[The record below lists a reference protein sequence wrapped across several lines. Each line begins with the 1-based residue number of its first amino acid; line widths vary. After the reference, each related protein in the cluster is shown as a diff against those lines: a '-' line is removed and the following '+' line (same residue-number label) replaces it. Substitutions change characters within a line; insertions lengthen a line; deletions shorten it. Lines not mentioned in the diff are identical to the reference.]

1 MSDNKLM
8 NKKLIRITTVP
19 MSLKHLLKGQM
30 SFMSENGFDVIMI
43 SSDGKGLKD
52 VIENEKCSHFIIP
65 LTRKITPFKDLIAT
79 FSLYRL
85 LIKDKPDIV
94 HTHTPKAGIVG
105 MLASFLA
112 RVPVR
117 LHTVAGLPLV
127 EAKGMKRV
135 ILNLVEK
142 LTYNCSTKV
151 YPNSFGLKNIILK
164 NRFTSK
170 DKLEVIGTG
179 SSNGIDTSY
188 FDPELFS
195 SKEKNSLKSK
205 LGIERNDF
213 VFIFVGRLVA
223 DKGINELVE
232 VFNELCS
239 DLKGIKLLLVGPF
252 EDELDPLSE
261 KTKLLISSQDKI
273 ISVGYQN
280 DVRPFFAISN
290 SLVFPSY
297 REGFPN
303 VVMQA
308 GAMGL
313 PSIVTDINGCNE
325 IIQTDYNGIIV
336 PSKDIESL
344 KRAMSRIFQDKE
356 LYLKCSATSRLAIVN
371 NYEQKLYW
379 NALLNEYKSYKNV

>member
-1 MSDNKLM
+1 M
-8 NKKLIRITTVP
+8 NKKLIRITTIP
-19 MSLKHLLKGQM
+19 MSLKYLLRGQM
-30 SFMSENGFDVIMI
+30 AFMSKNGFSVVLV
-43 SSDGKGLKD
+43 SSDGAELDD
-52 VIENEKCSHFIIP
+52 VIKAEKCEHHIIP
-65 LTRKITPFKDLIAT
+65 LTRKINPFKDLLCT
-79 FSLYRL
+79 YRL
-85 LIKDKPDIV
+85 YKLLRKEMPDIV

-117 LHTVAGLPLV
+117 LHTVAGLPLL
-127 EAKGMKRV
+127 EAKGLKRFV
-135 ILNLVEK
+135 LNFVEK
-142 LTYNCSTKV
+142 LTYKFSTKV
-151 YPNSFGLKNIILK
+151 YPNSFGLKDIIIK
-164 NRFTSK
+164 NRFTSE
-170 DKLEVIGTG
+170 DKLRVIGNG

-188 FDPELFS
+188 FSPDLFS
-195 SKEKNSLKSK
+195 KEEKRSLKSK
-205 LGIERNDF
+205 LGIEKNDF
-213 VFIFVGRLVA
+213 VFIFVGRIVS

-252 EDELDPLSE
+252 EDEIDPLSE
-261 KTKLLISSQDKI
+261 KTKLLISSHDKI
-273 ISVGYQN
+273 ISTGYQN

-303 VVMQA
+303 VVMQS

-325 IIQTDYNGIIV
+325 IIQTDYNGIVV
-336 PSKDIESL
+336 PSKDMESL
-344 KRAMSRIFQDKE
+344 KRAMSRFFQDKE
-356 LYLKCSATSRLAIVN
+356 LYLKCSAKSRLAIVN

-379 NALLNEYKSYKNV
+379 KALLNEYESYKNVL

>member
-1 MSDNKLM
+1 M
-8 NKKLIRITTVP
+8 NKKLIRITTIP

-30 SFMSENGFDVIMI
+30 AFMSENGFDVIMI
-43 SSDGKGLKD
+43 SSDGKELKD

-65 LTRKITPFKDLIAT
+65 FTRKITPIKDLIAT
-79 FSLYRL
+79 FRLYRL
-85 LIKDKPDIV
+85 LIKEKPDIV
-94 HTHTPKAGIVG
+94 HTHTPKAGLVG
-105 MLASFLA
+105 MLSSFLA

-117 LHTVAGLPLV
+117 IHTVAGLPLM
-127 EAKGMKRV
+127 EAVGLKRI
-135 ILNLVEK
+135 ILNFVEK
-142 LTYNCSTKV
+142 LTYKCSTKV
-151 YPNSFGLKNIILK
+151 YPNSYGLKKIVLNYK
-164 NRFTSK
+164 FTSEN
-170 DKLEVIGTG
+170 KLKVIGNG
-179 SSNGIDTSY
+179 SSNGIDTSF
-188 FDPELFS
+188 FDPKLFS
-195 SKEKNSLKSK
+195 PKEKNKLKSE

-213 VFIFVGRLVA
+213 VFIFVGRLVT

-239 DLKGIKLLLVGPF
+239 DLKSIKLLLVGPF

-261 KTKLLISSQDKI
+261 KTKLLISSHDKI

-303 VVMQA
+303 VVMQS

-336 PSKDIESL
+336 PSKDIDSL
-344 KRAMSRIFQDKE
+344 KMAMSRIFQDKE
-356 LYLKCSATSRLAIVN
+356 LYLKCSEKSRLSIVN
-371 NYEQKLYW
+371 NYDQKLYW
-379 NALLNEYKSYKNV
+379 NTLLNEYESYKNI